1 VAGALSHSDAEHAPE
16 VAAERVMCVCSSPT
30 FAFLDDV
37 REATTRAPNAQEM
50 LRRLGAGEL

>member
-1 VAGALSHSDAEHAPE
+1 
-16 VAAERVMCVCSSPT
+16 MCVCSSPT